1 MQWKSTSLATRS
13 KLHMING
20 PDKHVEKQRIY
31 RYWSRCVEGK
41 ERCEN
46 REENHQSEGEEKN
59 SKTFSRTARTGNE
72 VLSRMCTSVGVV
84 DKSVNIS
91 LQLTIFPFPSKA
103 TRQNMDT
110 AQEHQPL
117 SMRSK

>member
-1 MQWKSTSLATRS
+1 
-13 KLHMING
+13 MING

-59 SKTFSRTARTGNE
+59 FK
-72 VLSRMCTSVGVV
+72 
-84 DKSVNIS
+84 NIFTNGTHI
-91 LQLTIFPFPSKA
+91 Q
-103 TRQNMDT
+103 
-110 AQEHQPL
+110 
-117 SMRSK
+117 